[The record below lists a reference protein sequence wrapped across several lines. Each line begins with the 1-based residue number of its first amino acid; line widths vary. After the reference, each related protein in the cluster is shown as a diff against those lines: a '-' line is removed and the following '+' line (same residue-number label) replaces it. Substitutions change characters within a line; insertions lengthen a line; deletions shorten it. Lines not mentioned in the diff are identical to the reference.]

1 MSKKK
6 LIIFTD
12 SGDTII
18 DEGSEKRPYDEIVYE
33 AECIPGAKETYQRLK
48 KEGYTLILVADGYTE
63 SFDRVYRF
71 QQLEDLFDA
80 RVTSEAVGAEKPSAK
95 MFAAAMK
102 AAGLTGRDKKRILMV
117 GNNLSRDILGANR
130 FGITSVLMRW
140 SPRYPMEPE
149 TEEETPD
156 YIINTPS
163 ELEALAARLE
173 AQLEEEELA
182 FALKYCPYIFFD
194 KKEPIPLRRIGYQV
208 FTSTSPSDSF
218 PRTVQVKNGETVIEY
233 AFFWDYDIQHMY
245 DLEHIWVT
253 VGSAGQICGCQASF
267 HGQRLNMMWDRD
279 NSLKIE
285 NQTHVC
291 LYSQPGKHAFMPHP
305 DLFHLYP
312 GLYSS
317 CMEEAGIFG
326 LDAPAPYR
334 KDLPLTASQNQ
345 IIKEHIR
352 ETYAFCPSMEFVRL
366 PVWENLL
373 CPWESLKEEIPQ
385 RLKNE
390 CIRLGILF

>member
-95 MFAAAMK
+95 MFEAAMK

-253 VGSAGQICGCQASF
+253 VDSAGQICGCQASF

-279 NSLKIE
+279 NSLKTE

-291 LYSQPGKHAFMPHP
+291 LYSQPGKTRVHAASGSVPSVSRPVQQLHGRSRYFRPGCPGAVPERSAADGLAKSDNKGTHP
-305 DLFHLYP
+305 GDLRLLPIH
-312 GLYSS
+312 
-317 CMEEAGIFG
+317 GICQ
-326 LDAPAPYR
+326 
-334 KDLPLTASQNQ
+334 AS
-345 IIKEHIR
+345 
-352 ETYAFCPSMEFVRL
+352 
-366 PVWENLL
+366 
-373 CPWESLKEEIPQ
+373 
-385 RLKNE
+385 
-390 CIRLGILF
+390 RLGKPSLSMGIT

>member
-1 MSKKK
+1 M
-6 LIIFTD
+6 
-12 SGDTII
+12 
-18 DEGSEKRPYDEIVYE
+18 
-33 AECIPGAKETYQRLK
+33 
-48 KEGYTLILVADGYTE
+48 
-63 SFDRVYRF
+63 
-71 QQLEDLFDA
+71 
-80 RVTSEAVGAEKPSAK
+80 
-95 MFAAAMK
+95 
-102 AAGLTGRDKKRILMV
+102 
-117 GNNLSRDILGANR
+117 
-130 FGITSVLMRW
+130 
-140 SPRYPMEPE
+140 
-149 TEEETPD
+149 
-156 YIINTPS
+156 
-163 ELEALAARLE
+163 
-173 AQLEEEELA
+173 
-182 FALKYCPYIFFD
+182 
-194 KKEPIPLRRIGYQV
+194 
-208 FTSTSPSDSF
+208 
-218 PRTVQVKNGETVIEY
+218 
-233 AFFWDYDIQHMY
+233 
-245 DLEHIWVT
+245 VT
-253 VGSAGQICGCQASF
+253 VDSAGQICGCQASF

-279 NSLKIE
+279 NSLKTE

-291 LYSQPGKHAFMPHP
+291 CTANPKTRVHAASGSVPSVS
-305 DLFHLYP
+305 